1 MRGNRTTKRNAEDF
15 NAFASFNYPE
25 LARAGVHMKYYNH
38 NIHREESKEPLSIA
52 THFSTDVVILK
63 LFPGITE
70 STVRAI
76 YNIPGIRAVVLESF
90 GSGNAPTRQWLCD
103 AIKEATDKGI
113 ITVNVSQC
121 RAGSVEMGRYEA
133 SVNLINAGVVSGYD
147 ITTEAATAKLMF
159 LLGKYNDPEII
170 KEKMSEPLRGEM
182 TK

>member
-1 MRGNRTTKRNAEDF
+1 M
-15 NAFASFNYPE
+15 
-25 LARAGVHMKYYNH
+25 
-38 NIHREESKEPLSIA
+38 
-52 THFSTDVVILK
+52 
-63 LFPGITE
+63 
-70 STVRAI
+70 
-76 YNIPGIRAVVLESF
+76 LESF

-103 AIKEATDKGI
+103 TIKEATDRGI

-159 LLGKYNDPEII
+159 LLGKYSDPEII

-182 TK
+182 TI